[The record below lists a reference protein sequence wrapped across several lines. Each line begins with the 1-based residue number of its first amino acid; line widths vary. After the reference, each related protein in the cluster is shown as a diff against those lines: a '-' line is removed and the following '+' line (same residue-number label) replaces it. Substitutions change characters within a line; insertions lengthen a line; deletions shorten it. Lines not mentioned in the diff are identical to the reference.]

1 VSSLAAQPPLI
12 PEPTTMASKTFASG
26 IMKIYGNEF
35 NEIWNTGK
43 VLVLDLLEWENSV
56 LTPK

>member
-1 VSSLAAQPPLI
+1 
-12 PEPTTMASKTFASG
+12 MASKTFASG